1 MRVVSAILGFL
12 LTLPSAA
19 IAVAGDTDYDLLT
32 QKVRKSV
39 YVYHHKRGISLNG
52 PETQSLLVQS
62 FMAQLVKAPLAEL
75 EPHLFFACGMPD
87 LYGSDAI
94 NLSFDGGIKVNRS
107 DVFLYARKYD
117 LRARFP
123 EKEGMSSK
131 KRRKVDNK
139 KMKYFRDHWNRN
151 KYLPQTATKE
161 LGEVNPWVSDVALLT
176 KVRQKC
182 KAAMDVAIEPH
193 QEPFLK
199 FVQDTVLSKVE
210 TTVK

>member
-1 MRVVSAILGFL
+1 MRVLSAILGFL

-19 IAVAGDTDYDLLT
+19 NAVAGDTDYESLT

-52 PETQSLLVQS
+52 PETKSLLVQS
-62 FMAQLVKAPLAEL
+62 FLGQLVKTPLAEL

-87 LYGSDAI
+87 LYDSDTI
-94 NLSFDGGIKVNRS
+94 NLNFDGDIKVNRS
-107 DVFLYARKYD
+107 DVFLYARKHD

-131 KRRKVDNK
+131 RRRKVDKK

-151 KYLPQTATKE
+151 EYLPQTATKE
-161 LGEVNPWVSDVALLT
+161 LGEVNPWVSDAALLS
-176 KVRQKC
+176 KIRQKC
-182 KAAMDVAIEPH
+182 EAAMDVAIQPH
-193 QEPFLK
+193 KEPFSK
-199 FVQDTVLSKVE
+199 FVQDTVLSQVE